1 MSYVSCANSDQT
13 VGASDTLSC
22 EDTSSRNI
30 LGLISNVCSEYKKE
44 SLKHPCY
51 ALWPCFPTPK
61 SKCLYCSSCL
71 PHSFCPLGIS
81 SRYFHCL
88 ECLLSCLHKNHILS
102 SQPSQVS
109 PVQMIKKK
117 KKTPRN
123 LFPNHMFR
131 LQLKSLGQMFILHPP
146 WDQRDSQKRLVFFAF
161 FFFTLLFVITVSGEQ
176 RRDSA
181 IHIHVSM
188 LPQTPLCPGCHVT
201 LSRVPC
207 AI

>member
-117 KKTPRN
+117 KKNPKKPVPKSYVQTSAQVPGSDVHLTP
-123 LFPNHMFR
+123 PMG
-131 LQLKSLGQMFILHPP
+131 S
-146 WDQRDSQKRLVFFAF
+146 KRFTEKTWFFCLF
-161 FFFTLLFVITVSGEQ
+161 FFLHFYLL
-176 RRDSA
+176 
-181 IHIHVSM
+181 
-188 LPQTPLCPGCHVT
+188 
-201 LSRVPC
+201 
-207 AI
+207 

>member
-13 VGASDTLSC
+13 VGASDILSC

-117 KKTPRN
+117 KKKPHNFIFYFSVQHRYCECCF
-123 LFPNHMFR
+123 L
-131 LQLKSLGQMFILHPP
+131 LKKKAWFAVKIFYLHY
-146 WDQRDSQKRLVFFAF
+146 
-161 FFFTLLFVITVSGEQ
+161 
-176 RRDSA
+176 
-181 IHIHVSM
+181 
-188 LPQTPLCPGCHVT
+188 
-201 LSRVPC
+201 
-207 AI
+207 